1 MVDLKELQK
10 KVYENKLAHGFN
22 VTNMEMEFCLILTE
36 LGEAY
41 HAFALETKEAFAE
54 ELADVAIYLLG
65 LSEIAGVDL
74 ESEILKKMETNR
86 NRKYRPLGNG
96 HMRKEES

>member
-1 MVDLKELQK
+1 M
-10 KVYENKLAHGFN
+10 
-22 VTNMEMEFCLILTE
+22 TE

-41 HAFALETKEAFAE
+41 HAHALESKEAFAE

-74 ESEILKKMETNR
+74 VAEILKKM
-86 NRKYRPLGNG
+86 
-96 HMRKEES
+96 

>member
-1 MVDLKELQK
+1 MVDLNQLQK
-10 KVYENKLAHGFN
+10 MVYENKVAHGFN
-22 VTNMEMEFCLILTE
+22 VENVEMEFCLIMTE

-41 HAFALETKEAFAE
+41 RAHALKSKADFAE

-74 ESEILKKMETNR
+74 EAEILKKMEKNKNR
-86 NRKYRPLGNG
+86 RYRALPNG
-96 HMRKEES
+96 HMIKEE

>member
-10 KVYENKLAHGFN
+10 KVYENKVAHGFN
-22 VTNMEMEFCLILTE
+22 VTNVEMEFCLIMTE

-41 HAFALETKEAFAE
+41 RARILETKEAFAE

-65 LSEIAGVDL
+65 LSEIAGIDL
-74 ESEILKKMETNR
+74 ETEILKKMEKNK
-86 NRKYRPLGNG
+86 NRKYRALPSG
-96 HMRKEES
+96 HMVKDE